1 LHALLQI
8 ENLDPLGLVAGLID
22 ELGLVEL
29 TDEQIAP
36 HCLEHVSAGQ
46 VVKAM
51 ILNALGFLSAPLY
64 LFSEF
69 FESKAVSHLLGD
81 GVEAHHLN
89 DDRLGRVLDELY
101 AVGTTSFFMQVAL
114 QAVERFAIDIQQR
127 HLDATSMSVQGEYVS
142 DFEEASAVAPESETP
157 DETTAEATPI
167 RLCRGYSRDHR
178 PDLKQFLMTLVCAAD
193 GGVPLWLQ
201 IASGNE
207 HDAQQFAEVVNAFSD
222 QWTSDGLF
230 VMDAA
235 FYNEPNLQQVGSI
248 GWLSRVPLT
257 LKAAQELVH
266 SDITPLI
273 EVPCDNKEYRMWEVE
288 QSYGGVPQRW
298 ILVESQTRKADVSL
312 WQPELEK
319 LERRLNRQ
327 LKQLTQQVFACKP
340 DALEAL
346 IQFQE
351 CLEVHHLTQVSVQS
365 IRAKRAPGRPAK
377 SAEPTPVQGYRLQ
390 ATLEQIATAQDT
402 FSRQRSR
409 FILAT
414 NQLDKTLWPP
424 QRCLSEYKGQQKVER
439 GFRFLK
445 DPLFFASSVFVKKP
459 QRVEALALIMAL
471 TLMVYTLA
479 ERKLRQALDAQNQT
493 VLNQRKQPTAKPT
506 FRWIMQTFQ
515 GIHWVHLNRQ
525 RQISNLNAQRRL
537 IIHLLGPPVER
548 YYPDSG

>member
-1 LHALLQI
+1 MQI
-8 ENLDPLGLVAGLID
+8 ENLDHLGLVAGIID

-29 TDEQIAP
+29 TDDRIEP

-69 FESKAVSHLLGD
+69 FESKAVSHLLGE

-101 AVGTTSFFMQVAL
+101 QEGTTSFFLQVAL
-114 QAVERFAIDIQQR
+114 QAVKRFEIDIHQR
-127 HLDATSMSVQGEYVS
+127 HLDATSVSVEGEYRTS
-142 DFEEASAVAPESETP
+142 SEAEADVVPESEP
-157 DETTAEATPI
+157 PNETSATSAEPTPI

-193 GGVPLWLQ
+193 GGVPLWLKV
-201 IASGNE
+201 ASGNE
-207 HDAQQFAEVVNAFSD
+207 HDAQQFAAVVKAFGE
-222 QWTSDGLF
+222 QWSSDGIF

-235 FYNEPNLQQVGSI
+235 FYNEANLQQVGSM

-257 LKAAQELVH
+257 LKAAQDLVH
-266 SDITPLI
+266 CDVTTLV
-273 EVPCDNKEYRMWEVE
+273 EVPCDLKDYRMWEVE
-288 QSYGGVPQRW
+288 STYGGVPQRW
-298 ILVESQTRKADVSL
+298 ILVESQTRKADAAL

-327 LKQLTQQVFACKP
+327 LKSLTQQVFACKP

-346 IQFQE
+346 MQFQDR
-351 CLEVHHLTQVSVQS
+351 LEVHQLTQVSVQTVRS
-365 IRAKRAPGRPAK
+365 KRAPGRPTKA
-377 SAEPTPVQGYRLQ
+377 AESTPVQGYRLQ
-390 ATLEQIATAQDT
+390 ATLARTATAEET

-414 NQLDKTLWPP
+414 NQLDKALWPA
-424 QRCLSEYKGQQKVER
+424 QTCLSEYKGQQTVER

-471 TLMVYTLA
+471 TLMIYTLA
-479 ERKLRQALDAQNQT
+479 ERKLRKALETQQQT
-493 VLNQRKQPTAKPT
+493 VRDQRKQPTAKPT
-506 FRWIMQTFQ
+506 FRWIMQKFQ
-515 GIHWVHLNRQ
+515 GIHWVNLDGQ
-525 RQISNLNAQRRL
+525 WQISNLNNERQR

-548 YYPDSG
+548 YYYAPG

>member
-1 LHALLQI
+1 MQL
-8 ENLDPLGLVAGLID
+8 ENVDRLGIVAGLLD

-29 TDEQIAP
+29 TDEIIEG
-36 HCLEHVSAGQ
+36 HCLEHISAGQ

-69 FESKAVSHLLGD
+69 FESKAVSHLLGE

-101 AVGTTSFFMQVAL
+101 EVGTTAFFLKVAL
-114 QAVERFAIDIQQR
+114 QAVKRFEIDIEQR
-127 HLDATSMSVQGEYVS
+127 HLDATSLSVEGEYQVS
-142 DFEEASAVAPESETP
+142 AEVASDLTP
-157 DETTAEATPI
+157 DSEAKSEKPEEPTPI

-193 GGVPLWLQ
+193 GGVPLWLKVS
-201 IASGNE
+201 SGNE
-207 HDAQQFAEVVNAFSD
+207 QDSQQFAEIVKEFGE
-222 QWTSDGLF
+222 QWSSEGVF

-235 FYNEPNLQQVGSI
+235 FYSEPNLQRVGSM

-257 LKAAQELVH
+257 LKAAQDLVH
-266 SDITPLI
+266 SDVTTLS
-273 EVPCDNKEYRMWEVE
+273 EVPCELKDYRLWEVE
-288 QSYGGVPQRW
+288 ATYAGVRQRW
-298 ILVESQTRKADVSL
+298 ILVESQTRKADASL

-340 DALEAL
+340 DALDAL
-346 IQFQE
+346 MQYQDR
-351 CLEVHHLTQVSVQS
+351 LEVHQLTQVSVETV
-365 IRAKRAPGRPAK
+365 RAKRAPGRPAK
-377 SAEPTPVQGYRLQ
+377 SSEPSPVQGYRLQ
-390 ATLEQIATAQDT
+390 ATLERTATAEDT
-402 FSRQRSR
+402 VSRQRSR

-414 NQLDKTLWPP
+414 NQWDKSVWPP
-424 QRCLSEYKGQQKVER
+424 QKLLSEYKGQQTVER

-459 QRVEALALIMAL
+459 QRVEALALVMAL
-471 TLMVYTLA
+471 TLMVYTLT
-479 ERKLRQALDAQNQT
+479 ERKLRKALEAQNQT
-493 VLNQRKQPTAKPT
+493 VLNQRKQPTVKPT
-506 FRWIMQTFQ
+506 FRWIMQKFQ
-515 GIHWVHLNRQ
+515 GIHWVNLDGQ
-525 RQISNLNAQRRL
+525 WLISNLNDERRL

-548 YYPDSG
+548 YYYSPS

>member
-1 LHALLQI
+1 VEI
-8 ENLDPLGLVAGLID
+8 ENLDHLGLVAGLVD

-29 TDEQIAP
+29 MDERIEP
-36 HCLEHVSAGQ
+36 HCLEHVSTGQ

-89 DDRLGRVLDELY
+89 DDRLGRVLDALY
-101 AVGTTSFFMQVAL
+101 AEGTTSVFLQVAL
-114 QAVERFAIDIQQR
+114 QAVERFGVDIHQR
-127 HLDATSMSVQGEYVS
+127 HLDATSVSVEGTYAVSGEA
-142 DFEEASAVAPESETP
+142 DSAPVPESESSGEGGVEP
-157 DETTAEATPI
+157 TPI

-201 IASGNE
+201 VASGNE
-207 HDAQQFAEVVNAFSD
+207 ADSQQFAGVMKAFGE
-222 QWTSDGLF
+222 QWSSDGIF

-235 FYNEPNLQQVGSI
+235 FYTEANVQQAGTL

-266 SDITPLI
+266 SDVTTLV
-273 EVPCDNKEYRMWEVE
+273 EVPCDLKDYRMWEVE
-288 QSYGGVPQRW
+288 QTYGGVPQRW
-298 ILVESQTRKADVSL
+298 ILVESQTRKADAAL
-312 WQPELEK
+312 WQPKLEK
-319 LERRLNRQ
+319 LERKLNRQ
-327 LKQLTQQVFACKP
+327 LKQLSQQVFACKP

-346 IQFQE
+346 MQFQE
-351 CLEVHHLTQVSVQS
+351 SLEVHQLTQVSVQS
-365 IRAKRAPGRPAK
+365 VRAKRPPGRPAK
-377 SAEPTPVQGYRLQ
+377 SAAPTPVQGYRLQ
-390 ATLEQIATAQDT
+390 ATLTRTATAEDT

-414 NQLDKTLWPP
+414 NQLDKTCWPA
-424 QRCLSEYKGQQKVER
+424 QKCLSEYKGQQTVER
-439 GFRFLK
+439 GFRFIK

-479 ERKLRQALDAQNQT
+479 ERKLRQALNAQNQT
-493 VLNQRKQPTAKPT
+493 VRDQRKQPTANPT
-506 FRWIMQTFQ
+506 FRWIMQKFQ
-515 GIHWVHLNRQ
+515 GIHWVILNGQ
-525 RQISNLNAQRRL
+525 RQISNLNDERRL

-548 YYPDSG
+548 YYYASG

>member
-1 LHALLQI
+1 MHFSVQI
-8 ENLDPLGLVAGLID
+8 ENLDHLGLVAGLID

-29 TDEQIAP
+29 TDEVIEP
-36 HCLEHVSAGQ
+36 HCLEHASAGQ

-69 FESKAVSHLLGD
+69 FESKAVSHLLGE

-101 AVGTTSFFMQVAL
+101 AEGTTSLFMRVAL
-114 QAVERFAIDIQQR
+114 QAVERFGVDIHQR
-127 HLDATSMSVQGEYVS
+127 HLDATSISVEGEYVPPSEAAS
-142 DFEEASAVAPESETP
+142 DRVPEAEPSTETG
-157 DETTAEATPI
+157 AEPTPI

-201 IASGNE
+201 VASGND
-207 HDAQQFAEVVNAFSD
+207 HDAQQFGGVMQDFRE
-222 QWTSDGLF
+222 QWSSDGIW

-235 FYNEPNLQQVGSI
+235 FYTEANLQHVGSL

-257 LKAAQELVH
+257 LKAAQDLVH
-266 SDITPLI
+266 SDVTTLT
-273 EVPCDNKEYRMWEVE
+273 EVPCDLKDYRMWEV
-288 QSYGGVPQRW
+288 QQTYGGVPQRW
-298 ILVESQTRKADVSL
+298 ILVESQTRKADAAL

-319 LERRLNRQ
+319 RERRLNRQ

-346 IQFQE
+346 MQFQE
-351 CLEVHHLTQVSVQS
+351 VLEVHHLTQVSVKTV
-365 IRAKRAPGRPAK
+365 RAKRTPGRPAK
-377 SAEPTPVQGYRLQ
+377 SAEPTSVQGYRLQ
-390 ATLEQIATAQDT
+390 ATLARTTTAEDT
-402 FSRQRSR
+402 VSRQRSR

-414 NQLDKTLWPP
+414 NQLDKTLWPASK
-424 QRCLSEYKGQQKVER
+424 CLREYKGQQTVER

-459 QRVEALALIMAL
+459 QRIEALALIMAL

-493 VLNQRKQPTAKPT
+493 VLDQRKQPTAKPT
-506 FRWIMQTFQ
+506 FRWIMQKFQ
-515 GIHWVHLNRQ
+515 GIHWVNLNGQ
-525 RQISNLNAQRRL
+525 RQISNLSDERRL

-548 YYPDSG
+548 YYHAPG

>member
-1 LHALLQI
+1 MQI
-8 ENLDPLGLVAGLID
+8 ENLDHLGLVAGLID
-22 ELGLVEL
+22 ELDLVEL
-29 TDEQIAP
+29 IDERIAP

-101 AVGTTSFFMQVAL
+101 TEGTTSVFLQVAL
-114 QAVERFAIDIQQR
+114 QAVERFEVDIRQR
-127 HLDATSMSVQGEYVS
+127 HLDATSVSVEGTYAVSGEANLEEVPAADVS
-142 DFEEASAVAPESETP
+142 TETVAEP
-157 DETTAEATPI
+157 TPI

-178 PDLKQFLMTLVCAAD
+178 PDLKQFLMTLVCASD

-201 IASGNE
+201 VASGNE
-207 HDAQQFAEVVNAFSD
+207 HDAQQFARVMKDFGE

-235 FYNEPNLQQVGSI
+235 FYTEPNLQQVGTM

-266 SDITPLI
+266 SDVTTLV
-273 EVPCDNKEYRMWEVE
+273 EVPCDRKDYRMWEVE
-288 QSYGGVPQRW
+288 QTYGGVPQRW
-298 ILVESQTRKADVSL
+298 ILVESQTRKADASL

-327 LKQLTQQVFACKP
+327 LKSLTQQVFACKP

-346 IQFQE
+346 MQFQE
-351 CLEVHHLTQVSVQS
+351 KLEVHHLTQVSVQS
-365 IRAKRAPGRPAK
+365 VRAKRAPGRPAK

-390 ATLEQIATAQDT
+390 ATLTRTTTAEET

-414 NQLDKTLWPP
+414 NQLDKTRWPA
-424 QRCLSEYKGQQKVER
+424 QKCLNEYKGQQTVER

-493 VLNQRKQPTAKPT
+493 VLDQRKQPTAKPT
-506 FRWIMQTFQ
+506 FRWIMQKFQ
-515 GIHWVHLNRQ
+515 GIHWVYLNGQ
-525 RQISNLNAQRRL
+525 RQISNLNDERRL

-548 YYPDSG
+548 YYNALG

>member
-1 LHALLQI
+1 MQI
-8 ENLDPLGLVAGLID
+8 ENLDHLGLVAGLID

-29 TDEQIAP
+29 TDEQIEP

-69 FESKAVSHLLGD
+69 FESKAVSHLLGAE
-81 GVEAHHLN
+81 VEAHHLN

-101 AVGTTSFFMQVAL
+101 AAGTTSFFLKVAL
-114 QAVERFAIDIQQR
+114 QAVKRFEIDIQQR
-127 HLDATSMSVQGEYVS
+127 HLDATSISVQGEYPPPC
-142 DFEEASAVAPESETP
+142 EAGAEARPELKPSSETL
-157 DETTAEATPI
+157 AEPTPL

-201 IASGNE
+201 VASGNE
-207 HDAQQFAEVVNAFSD
+207 HDTQQFARVMKAFGD
-222 QWTSDGLF
+222 QWTSDGIF

-235 FYNEPNLQQVGSI
+235 FYSEPNLQQVGSL

-257 LKAAQELVH
+257 LSAAQDLVH
-266 SDITPLI
+266 CEVTTLV
-273 EVPCDNKEYRMWEVE
+273 EVPTGRKDYRMWEVE
-288 QSYGGVPQRW
+288 QTYGEVPQRW
-298 ILVESQTRKADVSL
+298 ILVESQTRKANAAL
-312 WQPELEK
+312 WQPELDK
-319 LERRLNRQ
+319 LESRLNRQ
-327 LKQLTQQVFACKP
+327 LKSLTQQVFACKP

-346 IQFQE
+346 MQFQDG
-351 CLEVHHLTQVSVQS
+351 LEIHQLTQVSVQS
-365 IRAKRAPGRPAK
+365 VRAKRPPGRPAK
-377 SAEPTPVQGYRLQ
+377 SAELTPVQGYRLQ
-390 ATLEQIATAQDT
+390 ATLARTATAEDT
-402 FSRQRSR
+402 LSRQRSR

-414 NQLDKTLWPP
+414 NQLDKTLWPAP
-424 QRCLSEYKGQQKVER
+424 KCLSEYKGQQSVER

-479 ERKLRQALDAQNQT
+479 ERKLRQALAAQHQT
-493 VLNQRKQPTAKPT
+493 VHDQRKQPTAKPT
-506 FRWIMQTFQ
+506 FRWIMQKFQ
-515 GIHWVHLNRQ
+515 GIHWVTLDGQ
-525 RQISNLNAQRRL
+525 RLISNLNDERRL

-548 YYPDSG
+548 YYHASG

>member
-1 LHALLQI
+1 LQI
-8 ENLDPLGLVAGLID
+8 ENLDHLGLVAGLID

-29 TDEQIAP
+29 TDELIEP
-36 HCLEHVSAGQ
+36 HCLEHISAGQ

-69 FESKAVSHLLGD
+69 FESKAVSHLLGE

-101 AVGTTSFFMQVAL
+101 AEGTTAFFMQVAL
-114 QAVERFAIDIQQR
+114 QAVNRFEIDIQQR
-127 HLDATSMSVQGEYVS
+127 HLDATSMSVAGEYRTAS
-142 DFEEASAVAPESETP
+142 EIASEAAPEPETP
-157 DETTAEATPI
+157 SEPPEAPTPI

-193 GGVPLWLQ
+193 GGVPLWLRM
-201 IASGNE
+201 ASGNE
-207 HDAQQFAEVVNAFSD
+207 PDSQQFAQVMNDFRQ
-222 QWTSDGLF
+222 QWTSDGVF

-235 FYNEPNLQQVGSI
+235 FYTEPNLQQVGDL

-257 LKAAQELVH
+257 LKAAQDLVQGEVTLL
-266 SDITPLI
+266 S
-273 EVPCDNKEYRMWEVE
+273 EVPCALQDYRMWEVE
-288 QSYGGVPQRW
+288 QTYGGVRQRW

-312 WQPELEK
+312 WQSELEK
-319 LERRLNRQ
+319 LERRLNRP

-346 IQFQE
+346 MQFQDR
-351 CLEVHHLTQVSVQS
+351 LEVHQLTQVSVQTV
-365 IRAKRAPGRPAK
+365 RAKRAPGRPTK
-377 SAEPTPVQGYRLQ
+377 STEPSPVQGYRLQ
-390 ATLEQIATAQDT
+390 ATLERTATAEDT
-402 FSRQRSR
+402 VSRQRSR

-414 NQLDKTLWPP
+414 NQWDKTLWPA
-424 QRCLSEYKGQQKVER
+424 QKLLTEYKGQQTVER

-479 ERKLRQALDAQNQT
+479 ERKLRQALDAQQQT
-493 VLNQRKQPTAKPT
+493 VQDQRKQPTAKPT
-506 FRWIMQTFQ
+506 FRWIMQKFQ
-515 GIHWVHLNRQ
+515 GIHWVNREGQ
-525 RQISNLNAQRRL
+525 RQISNLNDERRR

-548 YYPDSG
+548 YYYAPA

>member
-1 LHALLQI
+1 MQI
-8 ENLDPLGLVAGLID
+8 ENLDHLGLVAGIID

-29 TDEQIAP
+29 TDKRIEP

-69 FESKAVSHLLGD
+69 FASKAVSHLLGE

-101 AVGTTSFFMQVAL
+101 AEGTTSFFLEVAL
-114 QAVERFAIDIQQR
+114 QAVERFKIDIHQR
-127 HLDATSMSVQGEYVS
+127 HLDATSFSVEGEYRT
-142 DFEEASAVAPESETP
+142 AESEV
-157 DETTAEATPI
+157 TAETPI

-201 IASGNE
+201 LASGNE
-207 HDAQQFAEVVNAFSD
+207 QDSQQFAKVMKAFGE
-222 QWTSDGLF
+222 QWTSEGVF

-235 FYNEPNLQQVGSI
+235 FYSEPNLQQVGTM

-257 LKAAQELVH
+257 LKAAQDLVH
-266 SDITPLI
+266 SDVTTLV
-273 EVPCDNKEYRMWEVE
+273 EVPCEYRDYRMWEVE
-288 QSYGGVPQRW
+288 QTYGGVHQRW
-298 ILVESQTRKADVSL
+298 ILVESQTRKADATL
-312 WQPELEK
+312 WKPELEK
-319 LERRLNRQ
+319 LERRLHRQ
-327 LKQLTQQVFACKP
+327 LKSLTQQSFACKP
-340 DALEAL
+340 DAMEAL
-346 IQFQE
+346 MLFQE
-351 CLEVHHLTQVSVQS
+351 GLEVHHLTQVSVQS
-365 IRAKRAPGRPAK
+365 VRAKRAPGRPAK
-377 SAEPTPVQGYRLQ
+377 SAEPTAVQGYRVQ
-390 ATLEQIATAQDT
+390 ATLARNDCAEDT

-414 NQLDKTLWPP
+414 NQLDKTLWSPHA
-424 QRCLSEYKGQQKVER
+424 CLSEYKKQQSVER

-479 ERKLRQALDAQNQT
+479 ERKLRQALKEQNQT
-493 VLNQRKQPTAKPT
+493 ILDQRKQPTAKPS
-506 FRWIMQTFQ
+506 FRWIMQKFQ
-515 GIHWVHLNRQ
+515 GIHWINLNGQ
-525 RQISNLNAQRRL
+525 RQISNVSDERRL

-548 YYPDSG
+548 YYDAPD

>member
-1 LHALLQI
+1 MQI
-8 ENLDPLGLVAGLID
+8 ENLDHLGLVAGVID

-29 TDEQIAP
+29 SDELIEP
-36 HCLEHVSAGQ
+36 HCLEHVSTGQ

-69 FESKAVSHLLGD
+69 FESKAVSHLLGE
-81 GVEAHHLN
+81 GVEARHLN
-89 DDRLGRVLDELY
+89 DDRLGRALDDLY
-101 AVGTTSFFMQVAL
+101 GVGTTSFFVRVAV
-114 QAVERFAIDIQQR
+114 QAVNQFRVEIEQR
-127 HLDATSMSVQGEYVS
+127 HLDTTSVSVEGEYK
-142 DFEEASAVAPESETP
+142 SA
-157 DETTAEATPI
+157 AEAEAEPPSSAEAMAEPTPI

-178 PDLKQFLMTLVCAAD
+178 PDLKQFLITLVCAAD
-193 GGVPLWLQ
+193 GGVPLWLN

-207 HDAQQFAEVVNAFSD
+207 HDSGQFAEVIKAFGE
-222 QWTSDGLF
+222 QWTSEGVF

-235 FYNEPNLQQVGSI
+235 FYTEANLQQAGSV

-266 SDITPLI
+266 SDVASLK
-273 EVPCDNKEYRMWEVE
+273 EVPCDSKDYRMWELE
-288 QSYGGVPQRW
+288 QIYGGVAQRW
-298 ILVESQTRKADVSL
+298 ILLESQTRKADDSL

-319 LERRLNRQ
+319 LERRLKRQ
-327 LKQLTQQVFACKP
+327 LKQLTQQVFACQP
-340 DALEAL
+340 DAFEAL
-346 IQFQE
+346 MQFQSH
-351 CLEVHHLTQVSVQS
+351 LEVHQLTGVSLQS
-365 IRAKRAPGRPAK
+365 VRPKRSPGRPAK
-377 SAEPTPVQGYRLQ
+377 SAEPSPINGYRLQ
-390 ATLEQIATAQDT
+390 ATLERTATTEET

-414 NQLDKTLWPP
+414 NQLDKALWPAP
-424 QRCLSEYKGQQKVER
+424 KLLREYKGQQTVER

-479 ERKLRQALDAQNQT
+479 ERKLRKALKAQNQT
-493 VLNQRKQPTAKPT
+493 VRDQRKQPTAKPT
-506 FRWIMQTFQ
+506 FRWIMQKFQ
-515 GIHWVHLNRQ
+515 GIHWVNLDGQ
-525 RQISNLNAQRRL
+525 QQVSNLNDERRL

-548 YYPDSG
+548 YYHAPG

>member
-1 LHALLQI
+1 LQI
-8 ENLDPLGLVAGLID
+8 KNLDHLGLVAGLID

-29 TDEQIAP
+29 TDEQIEP

-89 DDRLGRVLDELY
+89 DDRLGRVLDNLY
-101 AVGTTSFFMQVAL
+101 EAGTTSFFMRVAL
-114 QAVERFAIDIQQR
+114 QAVNRFAIDIQQR
-127 HLDATSMSVQGEYVS
+127 HLDATSISVQGEYPS
-142 DFEEASAVAPESETP
+142 GSEDESEVASTSEPQEETP
-157 DETTAEATPI
+157 VEATPI

-178 PDLKQFLMTLVCAAD
+178 PDLKQFLMTLVCSAD

-201 IASGNE
+201 VASGNE
-207 HDAQQFAEVVNAFSD
+207 HDAQQFAEVVKAFGE

-235 FYNEPNLQQVGSI
+235 FYSEPNLQQVGSI

-257 LKAAQELVH
+257 LKAARDLVH
-266 SDITPLI
+266 GDVTPLV
-273 EVPCDNKEYRMWEVE
+273 EVPCDHKDYRMWEVE
-288 QSYGGVPQRW
+288 QTYGGVPQRW
-298 ILVESQTRKADVSL
+298 ILVESQTRKTDASL

-327 LKQLTQQVFACKP
+327 LKHLTQQVFACKP

-346 IQFQE
+346 IQFQDR
-351 CLEVHHLTQVSVQS
+351 LEVHHLTQVSVQS

-377 SAEPTPVQGYRLQ
+377 SAEPTPIQGYRLQ
-390 ATLEQIATAQDT
+390 ATLERTATAPDT

-414 NQLDKTLWPP
+414 NQLDKALWPA
-424 QRCLSEYKGQQKVER
+424 QKCLSEYKGQQKVER

-493 VLNQRKQPTAKPT
+493 VLDQRKQPTANPT

-515 GIHWVHLNRQ
+515 GIHWVHLDGQ
-525 RQISNLNAQRRL
+525 PQISNLNVERRL
-537 IIHLLGPPVER
+537 IIRLLGPPVER
-548 YYPDSG
+548 YYHASG

>member
-1 LHALLQI
+1 MQI
-8 ENLDPLGLVAGLID
+8 ENLDHLGLVAGLID
-22 ELGLVEL
+22 ELGLVAV
-29 TDEQIAP
+29 TDEVIEP

-69 FESKAVSHLLGD
+69 FESKAVSHLLGE
-81 GVEAHHLN
+81 GVEAQHLN

-101 AVGTTSFFMQVAL
+101 QAGSTALFMRVAL
-114 QAVERFAIDIQQR
+114 QAVERFEIDIGQR
-127 HLDATSMSVQGEYVS
+127 HLDATSLSVSGEYLS
-142 DFEEASAVAPESETP
+142 APEGESAGVPEAETP
-157 DETTAEATPI
+157 GETSAEPTPI

-201 IASGNE
+201 VASGND
-207 HDAQQFAEVVNAFSD
+207 HDAQQFAEVMKAFGE
-222 QWTSDGLF
+222 QWSSDGLF

-235 FYNEPNLQQVGSI
+235 FYSEPNLQQVGSM

-266 SDITPLI
+266 SDVTTLV
-273 EVPCDNKEYRMWEVE
+273 EVPTGRNDYRMWEVE
-288 QSYGGVPQRW
+288 QTYGGVRQRW
-298 ILVESQTRKADVSL
+298 ILVESQTRKADAAL

-319 LERRLNRQ
+319 LERRLNRH

-346 IQFQE
+346 MQFQAG
-351 CLEVHHLTQVSVQS
+351 LEVHHLTQVSLQS
-365 IRAKRAPGRPAK
+365 VRAKRAPGRPAK
-377 SAEPTPVQGYRLQ
+377 SATPAPVQGYRLQ
-390 ATLEQIATAQDT
+390 ATLARTETTEDT

-414 NQLDKTLWPP
+414 NQLDTTLWPA
-424 QRCLSEYKGQQKVER
+424 QTCLSEYKGQQTVER

-445 DPLFFASSVFVKKP
+445 DPLFFASNVFVKKP

-479 ERKLRQALDAQNQT
+479 ERKLRQALNAQNQT
-493 VLNQRKQPTAKPT
+493 VLDQRKQPTAKPT
-506 FRWIMQTFQ
+506 FRWIMQKFQ
-515 GIHWVHLNRQ
+515 GIHWVNLNGH
-525 RQISNLNAQRRL
+525 RQISNLNDERRL

-548 YYPDSG
+548 YYDAPG

>member
-1 LHALLQI
+1 MQI
-8 ENLDPLGLVAGLID
+8 KNLDHLGLVAGVID

-29 TDEQIAP
+29 TDKRIEP
-36 HCLEHVSAGQ
+36 HSLEHVSAGQ

-69 FESKAVSHLLGD
+69 FESKAVSHLLGE
-81 GVEAHHLN
+81 GVEARHLN

-101 AVGTTSFFMQVAL
+101 AEGTTSFFLQVAL
-114 QAVERFAIDIQQR
+114 QAVERFGIDIQQR
-127 HLDATSMSVQGEYVS
+127 HLDATSISVEGKYERCSKGKSEVGLESAPPGET
-142 DFEEASAVAPESETP
+142 SAEPS
-157 DETTAEATPI
+157 PI

-201 IASGNE
+201 LASGNE
-207 HDAQQFAEVVNAFSD
+207 QDTQQFAEVLKAFGD
-222 QWTSDGLF
+222 QWTSDGIV

-235 FYNEPNLQQVGSI
+235 FYTAANLQQMETT

-266 SDITPLI
+266 SDVTRLT
-273 EVPCDNKEYRMWEVE
+273 EVPCHSKDYRMWEIE
-288 QSYGGVPQRW
+288 QTYVGVRQRW
-298 ILVESQTRKADVSL
+298 ILVESQTRKANADL

-319 LERRLNRQ
+319 LEHRLNRQ
-327 LKQLTQQVFACKP
+327 LKKLTQRVFACKP

-346 IQFQE
+346 MQFQDG
-351 CLEVHHLTQVSVQS
+351 LEVHQLTQVSLETV
-365 IRAKRAPGRPAK
+365 RAKRPPGRPAK

-390 ATLEQIATAQDT
+390 ARLQQTATAEDR

-414 NQLDKTLWPP
+414 NQLDQSLWPA
-424 QRCLSEYKGQQKVER
+424 QTCLSEYKGQQTVER

-479 ERKLRQALDAQNQT
+479 ERQLRQALDAQKQT
-493 VLNQRKQPTAKPT
+493 VRDQRQQPTAKPT
-506 FRWIMQTFQ
+506 FRWIMQKFQ
-515 GIHWVHLNRQ
+515 GIHWVNLDGQ
-525 RQISNLNAQRRL
+525 RQISNLNDERRL
-537 IIHLLGPPVER
+537 IIHLFGPPVER
-548 YYPDSG
+548 YYYASG

>member
-1 LHALLQI
+1 MQI
-8 ENLDPLGLVAGLID
+8 ENLDHLGLVAGIID
-22 ELGLVEL
+22 ELGLVGL
-29 TDEQIAP
+29 TDEVIEP
-36 HCLEHVSAGQ
+36 HCLEYVSAGK

-69 FESKAVSHLLGD
+69 FESKAVSHLLGE
-81 GVEAHHLN
+81 GVEAQHLN

-101 AVGTTSFFMQVAL
+101 AEGTTSFFMRVAL
-114 QAVERFAIDIQQR
+114 QAVKLFGIDIEQR
-127 HLDATSMSVQGEYVS
+127 HLDSTSFSVNGEYLRGAESALEVS
-142 DFEEASAVAPESETP
+142 GETAATES
-157 DETTAEATPI
+157 TPI

-201 IASGNE
+201 MASGNE
-207 HDAQQFAEVVNAFSD
+207 HDSQQFAKVMKEFGE

-235 FYNEPNLQQVGSI
+235 FYTEPNLRQVGSMN
-248 GWLSRVPLT
+248 WLSRAPLT
-257 LKAAQELVH
+257 LKAAYNLVH
-266 SDITPLI
+266 SDVSVLT
-273 EVPCDNKEYRMWEVE
+273 ETPCDLKDYRMWEVE
-288 QSYGGVPQRW
+288 QTYGGVEQRW

-327 LKQLTQQVFACKP
+327 LKSLTQQVFACKP

-346 IQFQE
+346 IKFQDA
-351 CLEVHHLTQVSVQS
+351 LETHHLTQVSVETV
-365 IRAKRAPGRPAK
+365 RGKRAPGRPAK
-377 SAEPTPVQGYRLQ
+377 SVEPRAVQGYRLQ
-390 ATLEQIATAQDT
+390 ATLERNSTTEDI

-414 NQLDKTLWPP
+414 NQLDKNLWPP
-424 QRCLSEYKGQQKVER
+424 QKCLEEYKRQQTVER

-459 QRVEALALIMAL
+459 ERVEALALIMAL

-479 ERKLRQALDAQNQT
+479 ERKLRKALDEQGQT
-493 VLNQRKQPTAKPT
+493 IRNQRQQPTAKPT
-506 FRWIMQTFQ
+506 FRWIMQKFQ
-515 GIHWVHLNRQ
+515 GIHRVNLDGEW
-525 RQISNLNAQRRL
+525 QISNLNEERRL
-537 IIHLLGPPVER
+537 IIHLLGPPVEYY
-548 YYPDSG
+548 YYPCS